1 MGKIGGTGMLVVGVV
16 LAFLGIILIAG
27 LLDWLLDVTGIIL
40 LGLGL
45 ILGVIGV
52 VQMMSGRGSSMDY

>member
-1 MGKIGGTGMLVVGVV
+1 MLVVGVV